1 MKNYIDIKFSHIALA
16 VILITLTACEDFL
29 VRKPKDELSPDTYF
43 RTEVECQLFT
53 NNFYTILPSASDFYH
68 EDDDYVIPKSLSD
81 KVKGT
86 RVVPATAGTW
96 NWVML
101 RQINFFLSRSHQC
114 EDSGVRAK
122 YEALAR
128 FFRAYFYF
136 EKVKRYGD
144 VPWVDEPIDADD
156 KSLYRA
162 RDPRNMVMEHVLDD
176 IDFAIDHLP
185 SGKDVFRATKWTA
198 LALKSRIFLFEGTF
212 RKYHGLEGWEEC
224 LQEAADAASK
234 FIKESGYTIYKQ
246 GTTPYQSLFT
256 LAESDRSEV
265 ILTRAYTQSLS
276 LVHAANEA
284 FTSTAS
290 THAGLAKDVVNMYL
304 MADGSRFTDKPRYNV
319 LDFYE
324 ETQGRDPRLAQ
335 TIRTPGYT
343 RMGETQLLAP
353 NMAAV
358 TTGYQPIKYVC
369 EKKYDSYT
377 SSENDMPIF
386 RAAEVYLNYAEAK
399 AELGQLTQADL
410 DMSVNKVRARV
421 SMPPVNMAKANADPD
436 PYLSDPVTGY
446 PNVSKDNM
454 GVILEIRRERTVEL
468 MLEGFRYWDLMRW
481 KEGKRFERRFYGMCL
496 DGAGE
501 YDLDRN
507 GTVDFVVYER
517 DVPPT
522 VEGVVYKSLEEL
534 NLSEE
539 GYIVLHEDK
548 DKDGKIT
555 KRIFD
560 ESKDYLYPIPTEDI
574 VLTQGVV
581 KQNPGWDDMD
591 GLDF

>member
-1 MKNYIDIKFSHIALA
+1 MKFNHILLA
-16 VILITLTACEDFL
+16 AMLLTMTACEDFL

-114 EDSGVRAK
+114 EDSGVRVK

>member
-1 MKNYIDIKFSHIALA
+1 MLA
-16 VILITLTACEDFL
+16 AMVFTLTACEDFL
-29 VRKPKDELSPDTYF
+29 VRRPKDQLSPDTYF
-43 RTEVECQLFT
+43 RTETECQLYT
-53 NNFYTILPSASDFYH
+53 NNFYTILPAASDFYQ
-68 EDDDYVIPKSLSD
+68 EDDDYVIPKSLSS
-81 KVKGT
+81 KVIGNRT
-86 RVVPATAGTW
+86 VPTTAGTW

-114 EDSGVRAK
+114 EDVGVRQK
-122 YEALAR
+122 YEALAK

-144 VPWVDEPIDADD
+144 VAWVDEPIDAND
-156 KSLYRA
+156 KTLYRG
-162 RDPRNMVMEHVLDD
+162 RDSRYKVMEHVLDD
-176 IDFAIDHLP
+176 IDFAIANLS

-212 RKYHGLEGWEEC
+212 RKYHGLDGWEEC
-224 LQEAADAASK
+224 LKEAADAASK
-234 FIKESGYTIYKQ
+234 FIKESGYGIYKS
-246 GTTPYQSLFT
+246 GNTPYQSLFT

-265 ILTRAYTQSLS
+265 ILTRAYKQSLS
-276 LVHAANEA
+276 LVHGANEA
-284 FTSTAS
+284 LTSTAS
-290 THAGLAKDVVNMYL
+290 SHSGLAKDIVNMYL
-304 MADGSRFTDKPRYNV
+304 MSDGSRFTDKPRYNM
-319 LDFYE
+319 LGFYD
-324 ETQGRDPRLAQ
+324 ETQDRDPRLAQ

-343 RMGETQLLAP
+343 RMGETELLAP

-369 EKKYDSYT
+369 EKKYDSYQ

-399 AELGQLTQADL
+399 AELGQLAQADL

-421 SMPPVNMAKANADPD
+421 SMPAINMEEANANPD
-436 PYLSDPVTGY
+436 PYLLADGTGY
-446 PNVSKDNM
+446 PNVTKSTYT

-481 KEGKRFERRFYGMCL
+481 KEGKRFERTFYGMRL
-496 DGAGE
+496 DGVGE
-501 YDLDRN
+501 YDLDKN
-507 GTVDFVVYER
+507 GSVDLVVYEGTA
-517 DVPPT
+517 PST
-522 VEGVVYKSLEEL
+522 IQGVVYKELSEL

-539 GYIVLHEDK
+539 GNIVLHADIE
-548 DKDGKIT
+548 
-555 KRIFD
+555 RNFD

-581 KQNPGWDDMD
+581 KQNPGWDEMD

>member
-1 MKNYIDIKFSHIALA
+1 MLA
-16 VILITLTACEDFL
+16 AMVFTLTACEDFL
-29 VRKPKDELSPDTYF
+29 VRRPKDQLSPDTYF
-43 RTEVECQLFT
+43 RTETECQLYT
-53 NNFYTILPSASDFYH
+53 NNFYTILPAASDFYQ
-68 EDDDYVIPKSLSD
+68 EDDDYVIPKSLSS
-81 KVKGT
+81 KVIGNRT
-86 RVVPATAGTW
+86 VPTTAGTW

-114 EDSGVRAK
+114 EDVGVRQK
-122 YEALAR
+122 YEALAK

-144 VPWVDEPIDADD
+144 VAWVDEPIDAND
-156 KSLYRA
+156 KTLYRG
-162 RDPRNMVMEHVLDD
+162 RDSRYKVMEHVLDD
-176 IDFAIDHLP
+176 IDFAIANLS

-212 RKYHGLEGWEEC
+212 RKYHGLDGWEEC
-224 LQEAADAASK
+224 LKEAADAASK
-234 FIKESGYTIYKQ
+234 FIKESGYGIYKS
-246 GTTPYQSLFT
+246 GNTPYQSLFT

-265 ILTRAYTQSLS
+265 ILTRAYKQSLS
-276 LVHAANEA
+276 LVHGANEA
-284 FTSTAS
+284 LTSTAS
-290 THAGLAKDVVNMYL
+290 SHSGLAKDIVNMYL
-304 MADGSRFTDKPRYNV
+304 MSDGSRFTDKPRYNM
-319 LDFYE
+319 LGFYD
-324 ETQGRDPRLAQ
+324 ETQDRDPRLAQ

-343 RMGETQLLAP
+343 RMGETELLAP

-369 EKKYDSYT
+369 EKKYDSYQ

-399 AELGQLTQADL
+399 AELGQLAQADL

-421 SMPPVNMAKANADPD
+421 SMPAINMEEANANPD
-436 PYLSDPVTGY
+436 PYLLADGTGY
-446 PNVSKDNM
+446 PNVTKSTYT

-481 KEGKRFERRFYGMCL
+481 KEGKRFERRFYGMRL
-496 DGAGE
+496 DGVGE
-501 YDLDRN
+501 YDLDKN
-507 GTVDFVVYER
+507 GSVDLVVYEGTA
-517 DVPPT
+517 PST
-522 VEGVVYKSLEEL
+522 IQGVVYKELSEL

-539 GYIVLHEDK
+539 GNIVLHADIE
-548 DKDGKIT
+548 
-555 KRIFD
+555 RNFD

-581 KQNPGWDDMD
+581 KQNPGWDEMD

>member
-1 MKNYIDIKFSHIALA
+1 MLA
-16 VILITLTACEDFL
+16 AMVFTLTACEDFL
-29 VRKPKDELSPDTYF
+29 VRRPKDQLSPDTYF
-43 RTEVECQLFT
+43 RTETECQLYT
-53 NNFYTILPSASDFYH
+53 NNFYTILPAASDFYQ
-68 EDDDYVIPKSLSD
+68 EDDDYVIPKSLSS
-81 KVKGT
+81 KVIGNRT
-86 RVVPATAGTW
+86 VPTTAGTW

-114 EDSGVRAK
+114 EDVGVRQK
-122 YEALAR
+122 YEALAK

-144 VPWVDEPIDADD
+144 VAWVDEPIDAND
-156 KSLYRA
+156 KTLYRG
-162 RDPRNMVMEHVLDD
+162 RDSRYKVMEHVLDD
-176 IDFAIDHLP
+176 IDFAIANLS

-212 RKYHGLEGWEEC
+212 RKYHGLDGWEEC
-224 LQEAADAASK
+224 LKEAADAASK
-234 FIKESGYTIYKQ
+234 FIKESGYGIYKS
-246 GTTPYQSLFT
+246 GNTPYQSLFT

-265 ILTRAYTQSLS
+265 ILTRAYKQSLS
-276 LVHAANEA
+276 LVHGANEA
-284 FTSTAS
+284 LTSTAS
-290 THAGLAKDVVNMYL
+290 SHSGLAKDIVNMYL
-304 MADGSRFTDKPRYNV
+304 MSDGSRFTDKPRYNM
-319 LDFYE
+319 LGFYD
-324 ETQGRDPRLAQ
+324 ETQDRDPRLAQ

-343 RMGETQLLAP
+343 RMGETELLAP

-369 EKKYDSYT
+369 EKKYDSYQ

-399 AELGQLTQADL
+399 AELGQLAQADL

-421 SMPPVNMAKANADPD
+421 SMPAINMEEANANPD
-436 PYLSDPVTGY
+436 PYLLADGTGY
-446 PNVSKDNM
+446 PNVTKSTYT

-481 KEGKRFERRFYGMCL
+481 KEGKRFERTFYGMRL
-496 DGAGE
+496 DGVGE
-501 YDLDRN
+501 YDLDKN
-507 GTVDFVVYER
+507 GSVDLVVYEGTA
-517 DVPPT
+517 PST
-522 VEGVVYKSLEEL
+522 IQGVVYKELSEL

-539 GYIVLHEDK
+539 GNIVLHADIERK
-548 DKDGKIT
+548 
-555 KRIFD
+555 FD

-581 KQNPGWDDMD
+581 KQNPGWDEMD

>member
-1 MKNYIDIKFSHIALA
+1 MIKNIDMKYIMLA
-16 VILITLTACEDFL
+16 AVLLTLTACEDFL
-29 VRKPKDELSPDTYF
+29 VRKPKDQLSPDTYF
-43 RTEVECQLFT
+43 RTEMECQLFT
-53 NNFYTILPSASDFYH
+53 NNFYTILPAASDFYH
-68 EDDDYVIPKSLSD
+68 EEDDYVIPKSLSD
-81 KVKGT
+81 KVKGN
-86 RVVPATAGTW
+86 RVVPSTAGTW
-96 NWVML
+96 NWNML

-144 VPWVDEPIDADD
+144 VPWVDEPIDAND

-162 RDPRNMVMEHVLDD
+162 RDPREMVMEHVLDD
-176 IDFAIDHLP
+176 IDFAIAHLP
-185 SGKDVFRATKWTA
+185 AGKDVYRATKWTA

-212 RKYHGLEGWEEC
+212 RKYHGLQGWEVC

-246 GTTPYQSLFT
+246 GTTPYQNLFT
-256 LAESDRSEV
+256 LLESDKSEV
-265 ILTRAYTQSLS
+265 ILTRAYALSIS
-276 LVHAANEA
+276 LVHGANEA
-284 FTSTAS
+284 FTSTSS
-290 THAGLAKDVVNMYL
+290 THAGLAKDIVNMYL
-304 MADGSRFTDKPRYNV
+304 MADGSRFTDKPRYGA

-335 TIRTPGYT
+335 TIRTPGYM
-343 RMGETQLLAP
+343 RIGETDLLAP

-369 EKKYDSYT
+369 EKKYDSYN
-377 SSENDMPIF
+377 SSENDMPVF
-386 RAAEVYLNYAEAK
+386 RASEVYLNYAEAK
-399 AELGQLTQADL
+399 AELEQLTQADL

-421 SMPPVNMAKANADPD
+421 SMPPIEANVEPD
-436 PYLSDPVTGY
+436 PYLLDEVTGY
-446 PNVSKDNM
+446 PNVTKGKYQ

-481 KEGKRFERRFYGMCL
+481 KEGKRFERRFYGMRL

-507 GTVDFVVYER
+507 GVVDFVVYER
-517 DVPPT
+517 DAPP
-522 VEGVVYKSLEEL
+522 VVDGVVYKSLAEL
-534 NLSEE
+534 NLSQE
-539 GYIVLHEDK
+539 GYIELHADVERK
-548 DKDGKIT
+548 
-555 KRIFD
+555 FD

>member
-1 MKNYIDIKFSHIALA
+1 MKKNINMKFSHIILA
-16 VILITLTACEDFL
+16 VLLFTLTACEDFL

-43 RTEVECQLFT
+43 RTETECQLYT
-53 NNFYTILPSASDFYH
+53 NNFYTILPAASDFYQE
-68 EDDDYVIPKSLSD
+68 EDDYIIPKSLSS
-81 KVKGT
+81 KVVGNRT
-86 RVVPATAGTW
+86 VPTTVGTW

-101 RQINFFLSRSHQC
+101 RQINFFLAHSHQC
-114 EDSGVRAK
+114 EDSRVREK

-144 VPWVDEPIDADD
+144 VPWVDEPIDAND
-156 KSLYRA
+156 KSLYRG
-162 RDPRNMVMEHVLDD
+162 RDSRETVMEHVLDD
-176 IDFAIDHLP
+176 IDFAIENLP

-212 RKYHGLEGWEEC
+212 RKYHGLQGWEEC

-234 FIKESGYTIYKQ
+234 FIKESGYGIYKS
-246 GTTPYQSLFT
+246 GNTPYQSLFT

-265 ILTRAYTQSLS
+265 ILTRAYKQSLS
-276 LVHAANEA
+276 LVHGANEV
-284 FTSTAS
+284 FTSTSS

-304 MADGSRFTDKPRYNV
+304 MSDGSRFTDKPRYNV
-319 LDFYE
+319 LSFYD
-324 ETQGRDPRLAQ
+324 ETQDRDPRLAQ

-343 RMGETQLLAP
+343 RMGETELLAP

-369 EKKYDSYT
+369 EKKYDSYQ
-377 SSENDMPIF
+377 SSENDMPVF

-399 AELGQLTQADL
+399 AELGLLTQEDL
-410 DMSVNKVRARV
+410 DISVNKIRARV
-421 SMPPVNMAKANADPD
+421 SMPALNMDETNASPD
-436 PYLSDPVTGY
+436 PYLLDAKTGY
-446 PNVSKDNM
+446 PNVAKTEYT

-468 MLEGFRYWDLMRW
+468 ILEGFRYWDLMRW
-481 KEGKRFERRFYGMCL
+481 KEGKRFERTFYGMRL
-496 DGAGE
+496 DGVGE
-501 YDLDRN
+501 YDLDKN
-507 GTVDFVVYER
+507 GSVDFVVYEGTA
-517 DVPPT
+517 PSMIQ
-522 VEGVVYKSLEEL
+522 GVAYKELSEL
-534 NLSEE
+534 NLSEN
-539 GYIVLHEDK
+539 GNIVLHAD
-548 DKDGKIT
+548 IIRT
-555 KRIFD
+555 FD